1 MLTAEAV
8 VETEHPSRYLVR
20 LCQHA
25 NKISQ
30 HPRHQP
36 RAHDG
41 DAPPEV
47 RHIEWS
53 DTIATI
59 SLSWGQWTM
68 HATQD
73 TLTLH
78 VEAADEDNL
87 RRIQELVAGRLET
100 LGRRVHLHVVWQPP
114 QSLSTPETRGDGST

>member
-1 MLTAEAV
+1 
-8 VETEHPSRYLVR
+8 
-20 LCQHA
+20 
-25 NKISQ
+25 
-30 HPRHQP
+30 
-36 RAHDG
+36 
-41 DAPPEV
+41 V